1 MGETGTVT
9 AEGGSSHLAYLAGT
23 MVPAGLEV
31 GYRITPHVQ
40 AGAFVQYAFGGRRAE
55 DNFYCSS
62 CTVRATT
69 FGASVRYHGYP
80 GTTLAP
86 WVGFGLGWET
96 VRFEGVL
103 DLQPQSLALAR
114 TAEGLQFCVA
124 ETGGDLRI
132 GRRFTIGPFV
142 GVSLGVYSRWSQ
154 KFASRTETGEVR
166 RQLMHGWL
174 NFGLRS
180 QFIF

>member
-1 MGETGTVT
+1 
-9 AEGGSSHLAYLAGT
+9 
-23 MVPAGLEV
+23 
-31 GYRITPHVQ
+31 
-40 AGAFVQYAFGGRRAE
+40 
-55 DNFYCSS
+55 
-62 CTVRATT
+62 
-69 FGASVRYHGYP
+69 
-80 GTTLAP
+80 
-86 WVGFGLGWET
+86 VGFGLGWET

-103 DLQPQSLALAR
+103 DLQQQSLALAR